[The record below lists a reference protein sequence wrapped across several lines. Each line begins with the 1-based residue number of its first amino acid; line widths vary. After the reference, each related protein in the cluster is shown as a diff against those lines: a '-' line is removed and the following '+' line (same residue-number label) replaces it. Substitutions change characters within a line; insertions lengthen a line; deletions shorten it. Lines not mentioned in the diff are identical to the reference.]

1 MLFHTL
7 EFILLFGITIFARI
21 ILPKSFERI
30 ILLIASYTFYA
41 WWSLKFLTLLIFSTL
56 IDYFAAKLI
65 HRNLH
70 NKDLSKIFLII
81 SLIINLGILFIFK
94 YFIWV
99 TQLGGFNLGFNLV
112 LPLGISFYTFQSIS
126 YTIDVYRKKIQPE
139 NSLLSYALYVSFFP
153 QLVAGPIERSDTL
166 LPQINRGPKLIN
178 SFIVSGLSIFI
189 WGLVKKVIFGDNL
202 GNFVNEIYSIH
213 NSASSLDL
221 LLASYAFA
229 FQIYCDF
236 SGYTDMARGVA
247 RLLGYEMHKNFDSP
261 YFAQNIRE
269 FWQKWHITLST
280 WFRDYLYIPLGGNR
294 SGTPKEIFNIL
305 VTMIIAGLWH
315 GANLT
320 FLAWGA
326 LHGLYISIFHLKNK
340 FLGRD
345 FMNSQTVISKF
356 IKIFFTFNLVTIGWI
371 FFRSSS
377 LKQAFDILNIIILR
391 SNWTSLHWETSYT
404 LMIIFIGLIF
414 LRRYCNIVEFITKN
428 NFLNWIFI
436 WLGLFSSIVFGAL
449 QKTDFIYFQF

>member
-139 NSLLSYALYVSFFP
+139 NSLLSYALYVSF
-153 QLVAGPIERSDTL
+153 SH
-166 LPQINRGPKLIN
+166 
-178 SFIVSGLSIFI
+178 S
-189 WGLVKKVIFGDNL
+189 
-202 GNFVNEIYSIH
+202 
-213 NSASSLDL
+213 
-221 LLASYAFA
+221 
-229 FQIYCDF
+229 
-236 SGYTDMARGVA
+236 
-247 RLLGYEMHKNFDSP
+247 
-261 YFAQNIRE
+261 
-269 FWQKWHITLST
+269 
-280 WFRDYLYIPLGGNR
+280 
-294 SGTPKEIFNIL
+294 
-305 VTMIIAGLWH
+305 
-315 GANLT
+315 
-320 FLAWGA
+320 
-326 LHGLYISIFHLKNK
+326 
-340 FLGRD
+340 
-345 FMNSQTVISKF
+345 
-356 IKIFFTFNLVTIGWI
+356 
-371 FFRSSS
+371 
-377 LKQAFDILNIIILR
+377 
-391 SNWTSLHWETSYT
+391 
-404 LMIIFIGLIF
+404 
-414 LRRYCNIVEFITKN
+414 
-428 NFLNWIFI
+428 
-436 WLGLFSSIVFGAL
+436 
-449 QKTDFIYFQF
+449 